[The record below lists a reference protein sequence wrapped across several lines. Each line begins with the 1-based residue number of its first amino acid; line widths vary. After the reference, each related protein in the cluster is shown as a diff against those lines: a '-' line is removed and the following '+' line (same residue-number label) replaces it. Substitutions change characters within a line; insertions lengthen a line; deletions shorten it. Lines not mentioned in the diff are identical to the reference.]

1 MFFLF
6 NTLLIMAFA
15 VLIYLLVFLLIIVSV
30 KVFYFTI
37 TDGKIMLENN
47 AVLQKQLHSEL
58 LKQENINQKLKLV
71 VDLNQTLKHNIFKLF
86 KDMMAFNKLV
96 LKNN

>member
-1 MFFLF
+1 
-6 NTLLIMAFA
+6 MAFA